1 MLMENGSPLWQV
13 KAATGPSIFSLYQSK
28 PGGALVLKGRGSDFD
43 GMDEEYNKIERDGFV
58 VTDDFGEVNLA
69 KIVEDHLS
77 GAPYISKDTAVVGV
91 KKYSVLTI
99 DFNSGKLID
108 VLDPYAYKSALA
120 EISTTNPKNVQ
131 LLSVKRTDYE
141 LLSFSQ
147 YPRTLLW
154 NMTFSRIEASFVDQE
169 REFEMTVAHIR
180 HKSFIKFLVGLARL
194 NHIGGNSMS
203 FVDAAISGQNSMALS
218 GKTDESSMYLV
229 STEDRS
235 QNSGSP
241 YNISNKYNVSR
252 YIKLQYI
259 PIACVLLM
267 VVLSYTGSITVTRQK
282 FTEEFKVS
290 NEKNPITP
298 KKKKARKLREQKTSG
313 NTKAVNG
320 LSSIERNA
328 DETGRIIGKLFIS
341 NTEIAK
347 GSNGTVVMEGI
358 YDGRPVAVKRL
369 VQAHHDVA
377 YKEIQHLIA
386 SDQHPN
392 IVRWYG
398 VEHDS
403 DFVYISLERCTCSL
417 GDLIKMCSDS
427 SCHSEATQGKI
438 MNSTKPYS
446 AQSNI
451 TLGIN
456 KYVELWNAY
465 GYPSPQLL
473 KLMRDIVSG
482 LVHLH
487 DLGIIHRD
495 LKPQNILIIGEKSL
509 CAKLSDM
516 GISKRLLE
524 DKSSIG
530 CHPTGYG
537 SSGWQA
543 PEQLL
548 HGRQTRA
555 VDLFSLGCVLFYCI
569 TGGKHPYGDHL
580 ERDINIVK
588 DRVDLFMVEH
598 LPEAVDLF
606 SLLLN
611 PNPELR
617 PSALYVLHH
626 PLFWDSEL
634 RLSFFR
640 DVSDRV
646 ELEDRE
652 NGSDLLR
659 ALEKVGPVAL
669 GGNWDEKMETKFIN
683 NIGRYRRYK
692 FDSTRDLLRVM
703 RNKLNHYRELPKE
716 IQEILGP
723 VPQGFD
729 NYFANRFPKLLIEVY
744 KVIYRYCRKEESFCT
759 HVGLKFSE
767 NNQSM
772 ERSINSRQI
781 SFKKRRTRDVVAF
794 DDALED
800 TASSPVNSP
809 KVSDL
814 KRQQVYVNPRKK
826 DGNINSSQGTTSV
839 HCSDFQND
847 KDLNGLG
854 SSFVRENEYTQLKK
868 RGLCLVPL
876 SMLVNYIG

>member
-1 MLMENGSPLWQV
+1 MLMENGSPLWPV
-13 KAATGPSIFSLYQSK
+13 KAATGPSIFTLYQSQ
-28 PGGALVLKGRGSDFD
+28 PGGALVLKGRGNDFD
-43 GMDEEYNKIERDGFV
+43 GMDEEFNKIERDGYV
-58 VTDDFGEVNLA
+58 VTDEFGEVNLA

-99 DFNSGKLID
+99 DFSSGKLID
-108 VLDPYAYKSALA
+108 VLDPYSYKSALS
-120 EISTTNPKNVQ
+120 EISTTSPKNVQ

-154 NMTFSRIEASFVDQE
+154 NMTFSTIEASIVDQE

-180 HKSFIKFLVGLARL
+180 HKTFIKFLVGIARL
-194 NHIGGNSMS
+194 NHRGGNSMS
-203 FVDAAISGQNSMALS
+203 FVDAAMAGQESMALS
-218 GKTDESSMYLV
+218 ISGKIDESITSLV
-229 STEDRS
+229 STEDRNE
-235 QNSGSP
+235 NSGSP
-241 YNISNKYNVSR
+241 HNVSDKYNISR
-252 YIKLQYI
+252 YSKLQYI
-259 PIACVLLM
+259 AILCILFL

-282 FTEEFKVS
+282 FTEELKGS
-290 NEKNPITP
+290 NGKNPITP
-298 KKKKARKLREQKTSG
+298 KRKKARKLREQKTSG
-313 NTKAVNG
+313 NTKA
-320 LSSIERNA
+320 NA

-417 GDLIKMCSDS
+417 GDLIKICSDS
-427 SCHSEATQGKI
+427 SCHFEATQGKI
-438 MNSTKPYS
+438 MNLTKTYST
-446 AQSNI
+446 QSNI
-451 TLGIN
+451 TLGSY
-456 KYVELWNAY
+456 KHVELWKAN

-495 LKPQNILIIGEKSL
+495 LKPQNILIIGEKFL

-524 DKSSIG
+524 DKSSLG

-548 HGRQTRA
+548 HKRQTRA

-606 SLLLN
+606 SHLLN

-617 PSALYVLHH
+617 PTALYVLHH

-652 NGSDLLR
+652 SESDLLK

-683 NIGRYRRYK
+683 NICRYRRYK
-692 FDSTRDLLRVM
+692 FDSSRDLLRVM
-703 RNKLNHYRELPKE
+703 RNKLNHYRELPEK

-729 NYFANRFPKLLIEVY
+729 GYFSSRFPKFLIEVY
-744 KVIYRYCRKEESFCT
+744 KVIYRYCREEESFW
-759 HVGLKFSE
+759 KY
-767 NNQSM
+767 
-772 ERSINSRQI
+772 
-781 SFKKRRTRDVVAF
+781 FKTV
-794 DDALED
+794 
-800 TASSPVNSP
+800 
-809 KVSDL
+809 
-814 KRQQVYVNPRKK
+814 
-826 DGNINSSQGTTSV
+826 
-839 HCSDFQND
+839 
-847 KDLNGLG
+847 
-854 SSFVRENEYTQLKK
+854 
-868 RGLCLVPL
+868 
-876 SMLVNYIG
+876 